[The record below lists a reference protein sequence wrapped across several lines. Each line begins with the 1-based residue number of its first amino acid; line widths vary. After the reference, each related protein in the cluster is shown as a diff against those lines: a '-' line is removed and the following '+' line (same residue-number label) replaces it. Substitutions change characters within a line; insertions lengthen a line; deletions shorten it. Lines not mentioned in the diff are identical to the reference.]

1 VANRTLAPPTTTTDG
16 AETIVARVE
25 WTLAG
30 FLGGEVAALTAVDP
44 ALSLFARTAR
54 DSVLAG
60 GKRLRPVF
68 AYWGWR
74 GLVGPAAAPEPL
86 LPALASLELLHAF
99 ALVHDD
105 VMDSSELRR
114 GRPTAHRLL
123 ADGHTTAGRR
133 GDAAHFGR
141 SAAVL
146 VGDLCLVWADR
157 LMATAAVPAPALAEA
172 RACYDQMRIEAMAGQ
187 YLDLLGEADP
197 GAWSVERALRVAR
210 HKTASYTVLRPL
222 RFGAALAGEQG
233 QPAGRR
239 AAVLRA
245 YDRYGAAVGEAF
257 QLRDD
262 LLGAYGDPRVTGK
275 PAGEDLR
282 TGKPTALL
290 MMARQL
296 ADRAQRRDL
305 DRALAAARQ
314 GDAVDL
320 AAVVAATGAA
330 QRIEAMIE
338 ERVATALAALDAGPV
353 SAGAGQALRRLAL
366 AAAHRRA

>member
-1 VANRTLAPPTTTTDG
+1 VANRTLAPPAISAGAAAGLTTQIEWALTD
-16 AETIVARVE
+16 
-25 WTLAG
+25 
-30 FLGGEVAALTAVDP
+30 FLTGEVAALTAVDP

-74 GLVGPAAAPEPL
+74 GL
-86 LPALASLELLHAF
+86 
-99 ALVHDD
+99 
-105 VMDSSELRR
+105 
-114 GRPTAHRLL
+114 T
-123 ADGHTTAGRR
+123 
-133 GDAAHFGR
+133 GR

-146 VGDLCLVWADR
+146 VGDLCLIWADR
-157 LMATAAVPAPALAEA
+157 LMSTAAVPAQALAEA
-172 RACYDQMRIEAMAGQ
+172 RGCYDQMRIEAVAGQ
-187 YLDLLGEADP
+187 YLDVLGEADP
-197 GAWSVERALRVAR
+197 GSWSVERALRVAR

-222 RFGAALAGEQG
+222 RFGAALAGEHG
-233 QPAGRR
+233 PPADRR

-262 LLGAYGDPRVTGK
+262 LLGVYGDPKVTGK

-296 ADRAQRRDL
+296 ADRGQRRDL
-305 DRALAAARQ
+305 DRALAAAQ
-314 GDAVDL
+314 QNHTDTDGLPALIAQTGAVD
-320 AAVVAATGAA
+320 
-330 QRIEAMIE
+330 RIEAMIE
-338 ERVATALAALDAGPV
+338 ERMAAALAALAAAPV
-353 SAGAGQALRRLAL
+353 SSGARQALHRLAS